1 MNTTGDTTGDAIPKQ
16 LTFSLLRLLS
26 DGEFHSGE
34 MLAQQLGVSRATVS
48 NALKYVEQYGLT
60 LFSVKGR
67 GYRLINAPQW
77 LEENK
82 IKAGLITPDIFRIEL
97 ADTAASSNSILM
109 KQAALGAASGSVLA
123 VEWQSAGR
131 GRLGRAWHSG
141 LGNSLTFSVLW
152 RFASGLSA
160 LSGLSLAVGIAMMR
174 ALHKLEVTGVGLKWP
189 NDLLSN
195 QGKIAGILIEAQ
207 GDMLGPSF
215 VVIGIGL
222 NLRLP
227 QAAVQ
232 RIDQPVSDLAH
243 AMAELP
249 ERNQLFAALLQALA
263 DILNDFARQGFAS
276 LRTEWESYH
285 IYQNRRVKML
295 LPDGGEVFG
304 IVRGVTDEGALRVE
318 TPQGL
323 QIFNAG
329 EISLREA

>member
-1 MNTTGDTTGDAIPKQ
+1 
-16 LTFSLLRLLS
+16 
-26 DGEFHSGE
+26 
-34 MLAQQLGVSRATVS
+34 
-48 NALKYVEQYGLT
+48 
-60 LFSVKGR
+60 
-67 GYRLINAPQW
+67 
-77 LEENK
+77 
-82 IKAGLITPDIFRIEL
+82 
-97 ADTAASSNSILM
+97 
-109 KQAALGAASGSVLA
+109 
-123 VEWQSAGR
+123 
-131 GRLGRAWHSG
+131 
-141 LGNSLTFSVLW
+141 
-152 RFASGLSA
+152 
-160 LSGLSLAVGIAMMR
+160 MMR

-189 NDLLSN
+189 NDLLTGEPVSLTPTLSPGERGQTN
-195 QGKIAGILIEAQ
+195 REANISTLYQGKIAGILIEAQ

-227 QAAVQ
+227 QAVVQ

-243 AMAELP
+243 VMAALP